1 MFLSSNKPLFYWL
14 AQSPSGCGVGGQD
27 PLASPGAPPERI
39 RCGKRTEGQR
49 RLNAPRSDPG
59 RWKLGELCV
68 LKTGCSQE
76 GDCPRVLP
84 GFMGSRSRASPGGSV
99 TELCLLPKVV
109 GKCRAAFPRWWYN
122 ATSRACQPFT
132 YGGCGANLNNF
143 LVEDDCRV
151 RCAAAGEES
160 RGRVQPAN
168 NTFTYEGESFNAA
181 PSPCLCPERCLAKA
195 ATGLCRASFPRWWF
209 DVESKTC
216 RQFTYGG
223 CGGNPNNYLSE
234 AECLA
239 RCSESCA
246 APRLTGPCRAAFP
259 RWYYDPAAQACK
271 QFVYGGCKGNKNN
284 YLQEELCLSQCRG
297 AAGEGGACSL
307 GAARGP
313 PGRLPA
319 ARQGLGGAE
328 GPEPGA
334 HSTRAVALAVL
345 LAILVA
351 VLLGSVVVFFVW
363 LCRRSQELSL
373 SVPWSPLD
381 DKEYLMSNA
390 YTL

>member
-1 MFLSSNKPLFYWL
+1 MGRAGLLMLMLLLL
-14 AQSPSGCGVGGQD
+14 A
-27 PLASPGAPPERI
+27 A
-39 RCGKRTEGQR
+39 
-49 RLNAPRSDPG
+49 
-59 RWKLGELCV
+59 LG
-68 LKTGCSQE
+68 
-76 GDCPRVLP
+76 PRVRGHEGSGEPAGSPAP
-84 GFMGSRSRASPGGSV
+84 GPP
-99 TELCLLPKVV
+99 ELCLLPKVV

-122 ATSRACQPFT
+122 ATSQACQPFT

-143 LVEDDCRV
+143 LVEDDCRA
-151 RCAAAGEES
+151 RCVAAGDGEDVNEIPQASHRVVQSADEES

-239 RCSESCA
+239 RCS
-246 APRLTGPCRAAFP
+246 
-259 RWYYDPAAQACK
+259 
-271 QFVYGGCKGNKNN
+271 
-284 YLQEELCLSQCRG
+284 
-297 AAGEGGACSL
+297 
-307 GAARGP
+307 
-313 PGRLPA
+313 
-319 ARQGLGGAE
+319 GGAE
-328 GPEPGA
+328 GPEPGV

>member
-1 MFLSSNKPLFYWL
+1 MGRAGLLMLMLL
-14 AQSPSGCGVGGQD
+14 AALGPGVRGHEGSGEPAGSP
-27 PLASPGAPPERI
+27 APGPP
-39 RCGKRTEGQR
+39 
-49 RLNAPRSDPG
+49 
-59 RWKLGELCV
+59 
-68 LKTGCSQE
+68 
-76 GDCPRVLP
+76 
-84 GFMGSRSRASPGGSV
+84 
-99 TELCLLPKVV
+99 ELCLLPKVV

-160 RGRVQPAN
+160 RGRIQPAN
-168 NTFTYEGESFNAA
+168 NTFTYE
-181 PSPCLCPERCLAKA
+181 ERCLAKA

>member
-1 MFLSSNKPLFYWL
+1 MGRAGLLMLLLL
-14 AQSPSGCGVGGQD
+14 AALGTGARGHEGSGEPAGSP
-27 PLASPGAPPERI
+27 APGPP
-39 RCGKRTEGQR
+39 
-49 RLNAPRSDPG
+49 
-59 RWKLGELCV
+59 
-68 LKTGCSQE
+68 
-76 GDCPRVLP
+76 
-84 GFMGSRSRASPGGSV
+84 
-99 TELCLLPKVV
+99 ELCLLPKAV
-109 GKCRAAFPRWWYN
+109 GRCRAAFPRWWYN
-122 ATSRACQPFT
+122 ATSRACQRFT

-143 LVEDDCRV
+143 LAEDDCRV

-160 RGRVQPAN
+160 PGRAQPAN
-168 NTFTYEGESFNAA
+168 NTFTYE
-181 PSPCLCPERCLAKA
+181 ERCLAKA

-209 DVESKTC
+209 DVETKTC

-259 RWYYDPAAQACK
+259 RWYYDPAAGACK

-284 YLQEELCLSQCRG
+284 YLQEELCLRQCRG
-297 AAGEGGACSL
+297 AA
-307 GAARGP
+307 
-313 PGRLPA
+313 
-319 ARQGLGGAE
+319 GGAE
-328 GPEPGA
+328 GPEPGV

-345 LAILVA
+345 LAVLVA
-351 VLLGSVVVFFVW
+351 VLLGSVVIFFVW

>member
-1 MFLSSNKPLFYWL
+1 MGRAGLLMLMLLLL
-14 AQSPSGCGVGGQD
+14 A
-27 PLASPGAPPERI
+27 A
-39 RCGKRTEGQR
+39 
-49 RLNAPRSDPG
+49 
-59 RWKLGELCV
+59 LG
-68 LKTGCSQE
+68 
-76 GDCPRVLP
+76 PRVRGHEGSGEPAGSPAP
-84 GFMGSRSRASPGGSV
+84 GPP
-99 TELCLLPKVV
+99 ELCLLPKVV

-122 ATSRACQPFT
+122 ATSQACQPFT

-143 LVEDDCRV
+143 LVEDDCRA
-151 RCAAAGEES
+151 RCVAAGDGEDVNEIPQASHRVVQSADEES

-168 NTFTYEGESFNAA
+168 NTFTYE
-181 PSPCLCPERCLAKA
+181 ERCLAKA

-284 YLQEELCLSQCRG
+284 YLQEELCLRQCRG
-297 AAGEGGACSL
+297 AA
-307 GAARGP
+307 
-313 PGRLPA
+313 
-319 ARQGLGGAE
+319 GGAE
-328 GPEPGA
+328 GPEPGV